1 MPSITDAIIYFD
13 NNSTTPLDKRVLDA
27 MMPFLTEVYS
37 NSSSNHSFGKDSLN
51 AVENSQK
58 QIAELIEAK
67 PSELLF
73 TSGATES
80 INLAIKGIAEAN
92 RSKKHIITVSTEHS
106 AVLDVC
112 RHLET
117 KGYEITYLPVK
128 DDGLVE
134 LDTLRAELR
143 PDTLLVSVMLVN
155 NETGVIQPL
164 HEIAE
169 IAHEHG
175 ALVMTDAT
183 QAIGKMPVS
192 VIDLDVDLMS
202 FSAHKFYGPKG
213 VGGLFVNSSRIKS
226 NGIVAQIQGGGHQSG
241 LRSGTLNVPGIVG
254 MGAAAEL
261 AVNEMVQDEIRIKQ
275 LRDTLESALLDING
289 AFVNGNKTKR
299 LYNVTNVCFPG
310 TDTDI
315 LLPMLNPIMASN
327 GSACTSAIIEPSH
340 VLTAMGLSNNN
351 AFSSIRFS
359 LGKYNT
365 ETEITHAINK
375 IQLLV
380 C

>member
-1 MPSITDAIIYFD
+1 MI
-13 NNSTTPLDKRVLDA
+13 
-27 MMPFLTEVYS
+27 PFLTEVYS
-37 NSSSNHSFGKDSLN
+37 NSSSNHSFGKESLN

-80 INLAIKGIAEAN
+80 INLAIKGVAEAN

-117 KGYEITYLPVK
+117 KGYEVTYLPVK

-134 LDTLRAELR
+134 LDSLRAELR

-164 HEIAE
+164 QEIAE

-192 VIDLDVDLMS
+192 VIDLDVDLMP

-213 VGGLFVNSSRIKS
+213 VGGLFVNNSRIKS
-226 NGIVAQIQGGGHQSG
+226 NGIVAQVQGGGHQSG

-261 AVNEMVQDEIRIKQ
+261 AANEMAQDEIRIRQ

-289 AFVNGNKTKR
+289 AFVNGHKTKR

-310 TDTDI
+310 TDADI

-340 VLTAMGLSNNN
+340 VLTAMGLSNEN
-351 AFSSIRFS
+351 AFASIRFS
-359 LGKYNT
+359 LGRMNT
-365 ETEITHAINK
+365 HNQVDKAINLIK
-375 IQLLV
+375 ETIFKLI
-380 C
+380 